1 MLVLSFCFVWFS
13 MSWLDSVSLKFLDP
27 YHARIL
33 TQYRELHKQAPPA
46 VQSSL
51 DTAESYYNWAMAN
64 QDPRVKVSGRAGET
78 CEGNESDVGRAGDAR
93 CLCR

>member
-1 MLVLSFCFVWFS
+1 

-64 QDPRVKVSGRAGET
+64 QDPRVKVSGGREKCGGRRATSVERRT
-78 CEGNESDVGRAGDAR
+78 RAAAVADNH
-93 CLCR
+93 